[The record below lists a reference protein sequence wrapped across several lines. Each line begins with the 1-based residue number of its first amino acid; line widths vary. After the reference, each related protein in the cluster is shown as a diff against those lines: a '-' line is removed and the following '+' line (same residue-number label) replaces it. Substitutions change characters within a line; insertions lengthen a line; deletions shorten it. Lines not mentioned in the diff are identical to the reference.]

1 MFKAIST
8 LFQERAHLVVKQMN
22 LAKNLQ
28 SEYVSKEV
36 PFHLRD
42 YNSLAELQNK
52 IGLKEKQIV
61 NSIRKRTTA
70 NELNFM
76 HINQK

>member
-1 MFKAIST
+1 MFKFIST
-8 LFQERAHLVVKQMN
+8 LFQERAHLIVKQFN

-28 SEYVSKEV
+28 TEYVQKEV

-42 YNSLAELQNK
+42 YKPLAELQNE
-52 IGLKEKQIV
+52 IGQKEKIIV
-61 NSIRKRTTA
+61 HSIRKRTSA

-76 HINQK
+76 HIN

>member
-1 MFKAIST
+1 MFKSIST
-8 LFQERAHLVVKQMN
+8 LFQERTHLIVKQIN

-28 SEYVSKEV
+28 TDYVSKEV

-42 YNSLAELQNK
+42 YKSLAELQNE
-52 IGLKEKQIV
+52 IGQKEKIIV
-61 NSIRKRTTA
+61 DSIRKRTSA

-76 HINQK
+76 HIN